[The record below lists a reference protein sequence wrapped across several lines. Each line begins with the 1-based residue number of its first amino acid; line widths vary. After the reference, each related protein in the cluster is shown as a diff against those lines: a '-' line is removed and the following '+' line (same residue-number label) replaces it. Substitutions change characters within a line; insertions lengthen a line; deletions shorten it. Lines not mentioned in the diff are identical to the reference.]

1 MSNTKRLFLFAGYD
15 KNGIIDDALVF
26 YIRELSKCGDV
37 ILCMDSKCPKPELD
51 KVKKHTLAR
60 MAVRHGEYDFGSY
73 KRAYEYAKKH
83 NLLDNYDFVYVVNDS
98 VYGPLHK
105 LKPILEIME
114 SYNTDAFG
122 MTESKHTKYRHI
134 QSWFMGMR
142 RSVFKNDWF
151 DKFIMGVEK
160 QPHKYLVTVLYE
172 NKFTDLLEENGGTW
186 RCPFVCPGRSVYNN
200 PKRLFRQGC
209 PFIKKISFTRHN
221 GAVGHQLYY
230 VLKHCDKSAA
240 KHIINGANYAYTQ
253 KYISWLLTPN
263 PFAYFTRGIKYAI
276 QKIKGINK

>member
-15 KNGIIDDALVF
+15 AHGVIDDALIF
-26 YIRELSKCGDV
+26 YIQELSKCGDV
-37 ILCMDSKCPKPELD
+37 VLCMDSMCSKTELD
-51 KVKKHTLAR
+51 KVEKYTIVR

-83 NLLDNYDFVYVVNDS
+83 NLLKDYDFVYMANDS

-105 LKPILEIME
+105 LKPLLETME
-114 SYNTDAFG
+114 SYGTDAFG
-122 MTESKHTKYRHI
+122 MTESRHTKYRHI
-134 QSWFMGMR
+134 QSWFVGMR
-142 RSVFKNDWF
+142 PSVFMSDWF
-151 DKFIMGVEK
+151 DKFIMGVKRQE
-160 QPHKYLVTVLYE
+160 HKFLVTVLYE

-209 PFIKKISFTRHN
+209 PFIKKMSFTRHN

-230 VLKHCDKSAA
+230 VLKHCDKNARRA
-240 KHIINGANYAYTQ
+240 IINGANHAYTS

-263 PFAYFTRGIKYAI
+263 PFVWFTRGIKYAI
-276 QKIKGINK
+276 QKLRKN